1 MKNIF
6 YTIAAACILSTTS
19 CEHKNLCYD
28 HAHTGIVNV
37 VFDWR
42 NAPNAAPKSMS
53 CYLFP
58 TDGGEVLR
66 YEFTDRNGGAIRV
79 PAGRYDALCLNSD
92 HGPAVGPR
100 RPGRAFV
107 WSAPCRRY
115 GKRTGGAVSGH
126 ALERSCGGY
135 RTESNVRDADRHALS
150 GSIGQPLY
158 GRDP

>member
-66 YEFTDRNGGAIRV
+66 YEFTDRNGVTRKTSAIEI
-79 PAGRYDALCLNSD
+79 
-92 HGPAVGPR
+92 R
-100 RPGRAFV
+100 RR
-107 WSAPCRRY
+107 
-115 GKRTGGAVSGH
+115 KMVS
-126 ALERSCGGY
+126 R
-135 RTESNVRDADRHALS
+135 
-150 GSIGQPLY
+150 
-158 GRDP
+158 

>member
-92 HGPAVGPR
+92 TENISYRHEPR
-100 RPGRAFV
+100 
-107 WSAPCRRY
+107 PCC
-115 GKRTGGAVSGH
+115 RTSPPWACVR
-126 ALERSCGGY
+126 LERPVPQVRKANGWCCL
-135 RTESNVRDADRHALS
+135 RTCSGAIMRRVSN
-150 GSIGQPLY
+150 
-158 GRDP
+158 

>member
-92 HGPAVGPR
+92 TENISYRNTETKNGFEVTTRTTALLSDLAALGVRSSGAPR
-100 RPGRAFV
+100 AAG
-107 WSAPCRRY
+107 
-115 GKRTGGAVSGH
+115 
-126 ALERSCGGY
+126 
-135 RTESNVRDADRHALS
+135 TESERVVLSPDMLWSDHAE
-150 GSIGQPLY
+150 GSP
-158 GRDP
+158 